1 MSDSAALTP
10 TLSRRERESDRCA
23 GEIPRTRSVGW
34 VERSEAQ
41 QQPYF
46 FSRVTF
52 SYHSEW
58 CFLAQAR
65 LTQPVIIAVTE
76 PLIQIPA

>member
-1 MSDSAALTP
+1 MSGFVSLP
-10 TLSRRERESDRCA
+10 PHPNPLPE
-23 GEIPRTRSVGW
+23 GEGAKCRVPHPVGW

-41 QQPYF
+41 QQRAHS